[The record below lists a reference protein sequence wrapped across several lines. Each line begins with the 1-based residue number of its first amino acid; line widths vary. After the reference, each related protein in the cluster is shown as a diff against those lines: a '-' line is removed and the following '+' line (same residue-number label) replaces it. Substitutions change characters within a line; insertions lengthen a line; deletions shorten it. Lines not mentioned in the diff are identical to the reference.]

1 MAIVFCAGCPNFPAN
16 QDELSRRLKAIED
29 LINNEKNV
37 AFVNINFSEAAFQ
50 LMQDCNL
57 ITESNIEFLLD
68 PIKCRSFD
76 KSLFFIRNKQEGVLR
91 RVEDD
96 ADVSGEDGYPRFYPG
111 FDRRLELNGQ
121 KYVIVNDWYK
131 DASVCPNK
139 RAFYNWLK
147 IAAQKACE
155 EHWGG
160 RVQLPPPPSEMDYLK
175 AIYYLAK
182 DLSKKV
188 DALSGEVTVLKKNDN
203 LNEQI
208 NELNKEIQALR
219 ELWK

>member
-1 MAIVFCAGCPNFPAN
+1 MAIVFRAGCPNFPVN
-16 QDELSRRLKAIED
+16 QAELNRRLAAIEE
-29 LINNEKNV
+29 LINNKDNV
-37 AFVNINFSEAAFQ
+37 AFVNIKFSEAAFQ

-57 ITESNIEFLLD
+57 ITESNIEFLLAPK
-68 PIKCRSFD
+68 PIRFM
-76 KSLFFIRNKQEGVLR
+76 RNPSEGALR
-91 RVEDD
+91 FVTDD
-96 ADVSGEDGYPRFYPG
+96 NDVYGEDGCQRFYSG
-111 FDRRLELNGQ
+111 TDRRLELNRRH
-121 KYVIVNDWYK
+121 YLISNDWYN
-131 DASVCPNK
+131 DYSAYSNK

-147 IAAQKACE
+147 KATQKACE